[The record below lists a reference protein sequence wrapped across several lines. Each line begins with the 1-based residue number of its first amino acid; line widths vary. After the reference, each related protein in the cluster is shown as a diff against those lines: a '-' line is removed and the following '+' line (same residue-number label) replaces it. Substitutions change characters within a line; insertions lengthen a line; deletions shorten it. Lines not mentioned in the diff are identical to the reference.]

1 MNQPVLTATQL
12 GRLLQSARKARNM
25 TQQDLAT
32 RVGLSQKRISALE
45 LNPGG
50 ITADQLM
57 ALCSTLGLEIVVQQK
72 PGPGNAQKAQW

>member
-45 LNPGG
+45 LNPGA

-57 ALCSTLGLEIVVQQK
+57 TLCSILGLEIVVQQK
-72 PGPGNAQKAQW
+72 PEPGNAQKAQW